1 MVACK
6 NEAERKQRRQH
17 CLRIWVHQYVTTT
30 LHSLTSKSY
39 EKLLNFQVLWANR
52 YFQLLIFW
60 GVYALEAIGD
70 EFYGS
75 QLIVSLPEQLSLSW
89 VVHMIE
95 EDSVLCP
102 VLWFAQ
108 DEPAL
113 RQVAEA
119 GCAVCVPQHKECV
132 YWPSYTFAFTGWVLW
147 ASCLTF
153 LSPSS
158 YCLENVAIKPGASE
172 VTFSSLQWITHV
184 FRLSRSKM
192 KAEKENLNFI
202 TL

>member
-17 CLRIWVHQYVTTT
+17 CLRIWVHQYLNTTS
-30 LHSLTSKSY
+30 HSLTSKFY
-39 EKLLNFQVLWANR
+39 EPIGISSSLFL
-52 YFQLLIFW
+52 
-60 GVYALEAIGD
+60 GSVYALEAIGD

-113 RQVAEA
+113 RQLGCRGWPYRVHTATQGAGYTGLDASLPSLA
-119 GCAVCVPQHKECV
+119 GCFGQ
-132 YWPSYTFAFTGWVLW
+132 VL
-147 ASCLTF
+147 
-153 LSPSS
+153 
-158 YCLENVAIKPGASE
+158 
-172 VTFSSLQWITHV
+172 
-184 FRLSRSKM
+184 
-192 KAEKENLNFI
+192 
-202 TL
+202 